1 MWTIGQLYEREEKK
15 LLRIYVRKLPYEP
28 EEQIG
33 SFLPTKVT
41 NYYKKKARFSNTYR
55 GTQNYCCRS
64 VIGATWIFT

>member
-41 NYYKKKARFSNTYR
+41 NYYKKKLDFLIHTEVHKIIVVD
-55 GTQNYCCRS
+55 QL
-64 VIGATWIFT
+64 GATWIFT